1 MIPSMF
7 VFTEKTNASL
17 HDLMSKLS
25 ETKQNQLRL
34 SAAVLSL
41 EWFKNNITGGVM
53 GKVCSNG

>member
-1 MIPSMF
+1 MF
-7 VFTEKTNASL
+7 VFTEKINASL
-17 HDLMSKLS
+17 HDLRSKLS